1 MMKNKKPILIILSFL
16 IAVAVFY
23 FFRAIPRYAVPIL
36 MYHDIGYGEG
46 SFFVTPENFNRQMEY
61 IRKHGYEVIS
71 LDDLVSAIRDK
82 RPLRGKKVVITFDDG
97 YKNVL
102 KYAYPVLKK
111 YAFPATVFIITD
123 FTGRKSA
130 FLNWDEV
137 TLMSRN
143 GIFFGS
149 HTRSHKYLGGA
160 LSEKELQDELRG
172 SKKAIEERTGVP
184 ADYLCYPVGGFNAR
198 VKVEAARAGY
208 KGACTTNRGFARL
221 NRDPYEL
228 KRIKVT
234 NADTVKPFSFPV
246 KLSGYYYVL
255 RKDRKPY

>member
-1 MMKNKKPILIILSFL
+1 MKKTFL
-16 IAVAVFY
+16 ILLSAVLILAFSLFCFIFPKY
-23 FFRAIPRYAVPIL
+23 TVPIL
-36 MYHDIGYGEG
+36 MYHAIGYGEG

-82 RPLRGKKVVITFDDG
+82 RPLKRNKVVITFDDG
-97 YKNVL
+97 YENVF

-123 FTGRKSA
+123 FTGRRSA

-137 TLMSRN
+137 VLMSRN
-143 GIFFGS
+143 GISFGS

-160 LSEKELQDELRG
+160 LSEKEAQDELRG
-172 SKKAIEERTGVP
+172 SKKAIEERTGMP
-184 ADYLCYPVGGFNAR
+184 ADYLCYPSGGFSQR
-198 VKVEAARAGY
+198 VKELAAQAGY

-234 NADTVKPFSFPV
+234 NSDTVKPFSFAV
-246 KLSGYYYVL
+246 KLSGYYYVF
-255 RKDRKPY
+255 KSDKEPG